1 MENYFE
7 NRLEEGDEE
16 KDADEDEDV
25 EEEDKEE
32 RWKEANKTGAVQL
45 VAILKTVED
54 PEPLLLELFDTLCR
68 FFAQYWDIESHVAMS
83 CPCHPDPEDWHCVN
97 AEGFQLLELVEG
109 MMGTSLQQIRGIE
122 ITSVDDDCDDDF
134 RKALAARLARQTE
147 TIEEV
152 KLQDATFWR
161 YNELNA
167 TILEKAKTW
176 DVHDVSLEYFGEE
189 EWSWFAKHM
198 QQDKKKFYYMKV
210 SKQVIALAKKEDLK
224 TVWNATN
231 DFGSWSI
238 PTATGFLCLFRPGR
252 FDTEDDLAWTR
263 LEEIWEEGRRKTNK

>member
-1 MENYFE
+1 MVLQERLRFFQSPDLLTELLSFLDVSSSLALAKVLPLAADLLQRKFIWQGLMRKIILENYFE

-32 RWKEANKTGAVQL
+32 RWKETNKTGAVQL

-176 DVHDVSLEYFGEE
+176 DVHDVSLEYFGGR
-189 EWSWFAKHM
+189 
-198 QQDKKKFYYMKV
+198 
-210 SKQVIALAKKEDLK
+210 I
-224 TVWNATN
+224 
-231 DFGSWSI
+231 G
-238 PTATGFLCLFRPGR
+238 PGLQS
-252 FDTEDDLAWTR
+252 TCNKA
-263 LEEIWEEGRRKTNK
+263 RKSSTI